1 MFKWSFNK
9 AHDEILA
16 YSIGIWRTKKK
27 RRKVCYFHLFLD
39 VFLAVF
45 FFCVSPTLPGAIWA
59 KWVFIDS
66 CVICFQKIFSPIWTI
81 WVWTKSC
88 WGPCGK
94 SFGPKWT
101 FRTFLPSQQK
111 LSSKANKANLLFS
124 RFFRPLFQPLF
135 WPIWTFGLCTKS
147 CWDPFRKS
155 SGPTWK
161 SRPSVPAQQKPL
173 SKSIWA
179 NLDFIQCC
187 STCSKNCFGLFG
199 PVGLLW
205 NPIGTPAGIHLDQ
218 IGMLG
223 HLCHSTRNWFS
234 HFQTTCW
241 SNDDPHVG
249 ADQNK
254 KKLLKNVLVLFK
266 ECIQSGL
273 RGLSWNLLRHKR
285 FKRYSKEESL
295 KSLTAQNTTSS
306 KVYRQKT

>member
-1 MFKWSFNK
+1 MDTNVQMKFQQSTWRKFG
-9 AHDEILA
+9 ILNWDMKNQKET
-16 YSIGIWRTKKK
+16 SKG
-27 RRKVCYFHLFLD
+27 VLFP
-39 VFLAVF
+39 FIF
-45 FFCVSPTLPGAIWA
+45 GRFFGCIFFCVSPTLPGAIWA

-94 SFGPKWT
+94 SFGPKRT

-111 LSSKANKANLLFS
+111 LFSKANKANLLFS

-187 STCSKNCFGLFG
+187 STCSKKFVLAY
-199 PVGLLW
+199 LDLW
-205 NPIGTPAGIHLDQ
+205 ALYEIR
-218 IGMLG
+218 LG
-223 HLCHSTRNWFS
+223 SLQEFIWT
-234 HFQTTCW
+234 
-241 SNDDPHVG
+241 
-249 ADQNK
+249 
-254 KKLLKNVLVLFK
+254 KL
-266 ECIQSGL
+266 EC
-273 RGLSWNLLRHKR
+273 
-285 FKRYSKEESL
+285 
-295 KSLTAQNTTSS
+295 
-306 KVYRQKT
+306 